1 MGNEALWNLIVM
13 TLLLFRCFL
22 LNYAGVR
29 IFYPD
34 RTATSSSSMAGG
46 STSSAIVSFQTEQKF
61 SKVSLQK
68 DFFVT
73 AGVILT
79 NNNNHLQIVVTCPQ
93 VRTA

>member
-1 MGNEALWNLIVM
+1 
-13 TLLLFRCFL
+13 
-22 LNYAGVR
+22 
-29 IFYPD
+29 
-34 RTATSSSSMAGG
+34 MAGG